1 MKTDLYRELFQDE
14 ILFYIKLYP
23 HNKVTLY
30 KDRQLI
36 VHEMAIE
43 SLLDLMLDQ
52 IQLQNPPSY
61 IKNLL
66 HHPNH
71 DEPALLLE
79 LYLHL
84 LRAKSL
90 HHRRYYY
97 DHKQTYVENPQV
109 AQRCH

>member
-1 MKTDLYRELFQDE
+1 MITDLYRELCQDE
-14 ILFYIKLYP
+14 TLFYIRLYP

-30 KDRQLI
+30 KERQLI
-36 VHEMAIE
+36 VHEIALR
-43 SLLDLMLDQ
+43 STPDVMLDQ

-66 HHPNH
+66 HQPNH

-97 DHKQTYVENPQV
+97 DHK
-109 AQRCH
+109 